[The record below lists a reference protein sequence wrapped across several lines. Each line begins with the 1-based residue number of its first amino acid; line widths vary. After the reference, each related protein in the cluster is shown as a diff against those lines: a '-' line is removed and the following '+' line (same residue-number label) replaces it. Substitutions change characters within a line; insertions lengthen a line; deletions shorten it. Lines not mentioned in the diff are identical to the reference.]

1 MTAVVLGLFG
11 AVVIPNSTSADLA
24 PLVIAARLIAQGR
37 VDAIYAHDPGYV
49 DIFEQHLW
57 IATADAVG
65 YSDARYYVYLYP
77 PLWAA
82 VLAPFVSSA
91 TAFKVV
97 SWIAGP
103 LNLAAVGGSVI
114 IAAAQWNR
122 SFLRPL
128 PLLLC
133 LLALCWSYPL
143 IRTVVL
149 GQMQP
154 LVVLCVVIAIAAS
167 QSGRPRLAGAALA
180 LGASI
185 KLVPAIV
192 AVYWLF
198 AGRREA
204 ALWFGVASAA
214 LAGFGLALAGW
225 DAHVAFLGALGRM
238 SAGYAVGLDNQSLL
252 AWLGETVHRSEMLLT
267 IPIRPA
273 PLWARMTVILFAVSA
288 IVALIRSAPREK
300 AAEALAM
307 FGVFLVATIASPSA
321 WFHYFFCLAIPLI
334 ILARSLVGAAC
345 GLAVA
350 VLLSMSTLMPIFDS
364 VDRTS
369 PLTWGGTIGTL
380 AVLALSAITIRR
392 ASRSRPAP
400 IPASSLARS

>member
-1 MTAVVLGLFG
+1 MTAVVLSLFG
-11 AVVIPNSTSADLA
+11 AVVVPIGTGADLA
-24 PLVIAARLIAQGR
+24 PLIIAARLISQGR
-37 VDAIYAHDPGYV
+37 IDAIYAHDPGYV
-49 DIFEQHLW
+49 DMFDQHLW

-65 YSDARYYVYLYP
+65 YSDPRYYVYLYP

-82 VLAPFVSSA
+82 VLAPLVGDGV
-91 TAFKVV
+91 AFKTVL
-97 SWIAGP
+97 WIAGP

-114 IAAAQWNR
+114 VAAAQWNR

-133 LLALCWSYPL
+133 LLTLCWSYPL

-154 LVVLCVVIAIAAS
+154 FVVLCVVVAIAAS
-167 QSGRPRLAGAALA
+167 QSGRPRLAGAVLA

-185 KLVPAIV
+185 KLVPAIL

-198 AGRREA
+198 AGRRKA
-204 ALWFGVASAA
+204 ALWFGIAGAA
-214 LAGFGLALAGW
+214 LAALSLALVGW

-252 AWLGETVHRSEMLLT
+252 AWLGETAHRSEVLRT
-267 IPIRPA
+267 IPIQPA
-273 PLWARMTVILFAVSA
+273 PLWARMTVMLFAVSA
-288 IVALIRSAPREK
+288 IVALIRSAPQEK

-334 ILARSLVGAAC
+334 VLARSAVGAAC
-345 GLAVA
+345 GLAIA
-350 VLLSMSTLMPIFDS
+350 VLLSMSTIMPILDS
-364 VDRTS
+364 VDRAS
-369 PLTWGGTIGTL
+369 PLTWGGAIGTL

-392 ASRSRPAP
+392 ASRSELAP
-400 IPASSLARS
+400 VPASSYARS